1 MISGRYGPGIII
13 LSMGV
18 TGAAV
23 ALSMPTLRS
32 LIEQSM
38 VWHMLVQMPL
48 LVLGGWLS
56 ARALSDFPRARPR
69 TTWNR
74 YGLSAFFAAQSILAY
89 WMLPVAIDRAVVLP
103 VADLAKIISLFAG
116 GFLLRHAMARSP
128 ALIQLFFVG
137 STVSMM
143 AWLGTYFATVDR
155 RLCNAYSL
163 ESQIAAGRGLM
174 IVTFALALLWLVYAI
189 RNPNRHMVA
198 DCARP
203 CVQGT
208 ARIAE
213 VDRRYDAP

>member
-1 MISGRYGPGIII
+1 MSSDRYASGAII

-18 TGAAV
+18 TGAAI
-23 ALSMPTLRS
+23 ALSMPAVRS

-48 LVLGGWLS
+48 LILGGWLS
-56 ARALSDFPRARPR
+56 ARALSDFPRVR

-89 WMLPVAIDRAVVLP
+89 WMLPVAIDRAVVLAA
-103 VADLAKIISLFAG
+103 ADLAKVVSLFAVG
-116 GFLLRHAMARSP
+116 WLLWHAMERSP

-143 AWLGTYFATVDR
+143 AWLGTYFATVDL

-163 ESQIAAGRGLM
+163 ESQIAAGQGLM
-174 IVTFALALLWLVYAI
+174 IVAFALALLWLV
-189 RNPNRHMVA
+189 
-198 DCARP
+198 
-203 CVQGT
+203 GT
-208 ARIAE
+208 VRKTQ
-213 VDRRYDAP
+213 

>member
-1 MISGRYGPGIII
+1 MISGRYGPGTII

-56 ARALSDFPRARPR
+56 ARALSDFPRVRPR

-103 VADLAKIISLFAG
+103 AADLVKVVSLFAAG
-116 GFLLRHAMARSP
+116 WLLRRAMERSP

-143 AWLGTYFATVDR
+143 AWLGTYFATVNL

-163 ESQIAAGRGLM
+163 ESQIAAGHGLI
-174 IVTFALALLWLVYAI
+174 IVTLALALLWLVGTVRKLAETS
-189 RNPNRHMVA
+189 A
-198 DCARP
+198 LCAARP
-203 CVQGT
+203 NG
-208 ARIAE
+208 
-213 VDRRYDAP
+213 